1 MMKCCV
7 GWCILV
13 VCDTEKH
20 NAMYQN
26 KINKC
31 DFQAFRP
38 LRKAITGPYIHV
50 GWWLTGGCGSGLGSS
65 PRNSLPTG
73 YTDSCIKTPV

>member
-50 GWWLTGGCGSGLGSS
+50 G
-65 PRNSLPTG
+65 
-73 YTDSCIKTPV
+73 